1 MGHRNSDNHNKTR
14 IGILVVLCAVVLC
27 GVIVSQSKTSF
38 HLFQSVDVSTRD
50 EGEPEEYEAVRY
62 KAGDPK
68 KDDTVLDKTTAE
80 PSPTPEPSEYLDPPE
95 DDDLDDAQ
103 ADPAEETDDGNTD
116 ADADASDTSAT
127 DDDSSTVVTQA
138 PSVQKTSVKKNNS
151 EKDSHTP
158 APKKTPGKTAGTT
171 PRPHSTKAP
180 EASLTPQPSASV
192 QPAVRHITGFTVT
205 GTLPQDF
212 PVGHKVSAEDFK
224 NVTAIASWSDGRKET
239 VVYGMYQVEID
250 CSSATGDAKRQAVFT
265 YQGIRAAETIPYGVV
280 QYTVTLL
287 KTMQIP
293 KTTSA
298 LTADGKETSIPAK
311 TFGSGSYTLLA
322 DGSKTVDLRQS
333 FSNYIREINADK
345 KHGFYLTYQRE
356 DGTSVYNF
364 AGWEDENGVRYTT
377 SYTMKSGQNATL
389 HPVFEKTGESYGEQA
404 DPEDYIIAS
413 TEDGENVLVGYR
425 GTDPVLNVPAGV
437 TKIDFEKTFTT
448 WGKDTPAIDKICIPD
463 SVTSV
468 NLEYDASDAEADAH
482 LRACGQIEV
491 SEENDAYSST
501 NGVLYNKAGTLLL
514 KVPYG
519 MTDMPEWNTA
529 CTGVASLAFSHTSI
543 HSLVI
548 PEQVKAIA
556 ADGTDSFTTP
566 DGALTSVV
574 IKAAKDLTLGKAF
587 FDGESSENSRSYM
600 FQTTTPFTLDL
611 SEKGALPVL
620 YVPDSA
626 DDEVYTDYL
635 CSLGA
640 AYTKAVKARGE
651 EKEVTDYI
659 MTAGGAQRRHTYDA
673 AQKAVWSLQ
682 EEGRLERAA
691 AGGRQTINLADYG
704 DVRSLGANVFRDA
717 GKTRILQIPASVEKI
732 SANAL
737 GGMKNLRLIQMDS
750 AVPAQIGSHAFG
762 DDLDREFYVRIPD
775 SEDKTVINT
784 YLGQWKEQI
793 DSDYG
798 NGTARRI
805 LGVGDLSYYQ
815 EEDGVRYLIHENG
828 EQELIEVVD
837 KSIQKLVLPENTTAI
852 AAGALKGCSD
862 LEIVCLPEKLRYLG
876 SDLFEGC
883 QSLRLITVNGA
894 DIQTE
899 TDTFRSIDRAQVC
912 VAVPT
917 TQRGLYE
924 QQWKSAGL
932 TYVNYGE
939 RYEMADDMIYADSGE
954 GRTVFYTAYYKK
966 GTQSYRAVAPDQG
979 ALILTAGHCSGRTG
993 ITEVNLDAANMILA
1007 PGNFNGC
1014 TGVTDV
1020 TFSSLP
1026 KEWGGS
1032 LFGGSG
1038 VQNIKIMA
1046 GGKNLSLPEAF
1057 VKNCTSLV
1065 SVRVEGNV
1073 QSGSEIVIPDNC
1085 FDGCSNLRLFDI
1097 VERQSRDAVT
1107 EIGADSFRGCSSL
1120 TSITIGRKV
1129 TQIKKN
1135 AFRDCRALQSV
1146 NSYSSAISG
1155 ETFADSEN
1163 LCLNYFAAELKPG
1176 MFAGFTG
1183 LSAFNLYTESGKME
1197 IPDQCFRGC
1206 TNLRSVDII
1215 HRGVLRKIGDRAFAQ
1230 TSLLAMEIPES
1241 VETIGDGAFDGCPL
1255 TTLTF
1260 EAGEKNVPE
1269 LGTKIFGDAGTID
1282 DSFVI
1287 RVPENTEGVY
1297 WKAWNHRLDADYPSA
1312 YAQGQTARW
1321 LRYTVP
1327 VTEPDSQP
1335 DETAVSAPENT
1346 VTPAAE
1352 QTPDSQPKQTT
1363 APVTVSPA
1371 DSFQTPEQTAE

>member
-62 KAGDPK
+62 KAGDPE
-68 KDDTVLDKTTAE
+68 KDDTVLDKATAA

-95 DDDLDDAQ
+95 ADDVDDTPD
-103 ADPAEETDDGNTD
+103 DPAED
-116 ADADASDTSAT
+116 ADDEGT
-127 DDDSSTVVTQA
+127 DDDITDDTGDSEAENDTGASVTQA
-138 PSVQKTSVKKNNS
+138 PSVKKVSVKNNNS
-151 EKDSHTP
+151 GKKTP
-158 APKKTPGKTAGTT
+158 APKKTPGKPSGTT
-171 PRPHSTKAP
+171 PRPRQTRAP
-180 EASLTPQPSASV
+180 EASRKPQVTNSP

-212 PVGHKVSAEDFK
+212 PVGHKVTAQDFK
-224 NVTAIASWSDGRKET
+224 DITAVASWSDGRKEV
-239 VVYGMYQVEID
+239 VVYGMYQADID
-250 CSSATGDAKRQAVFT
+250 CSSATGNTKRQAVFT
-265 YQGIRAAETIPYGVV
+265 YQGIQAVQTIPYGVV

-293 KTTSA
+293 KTASI
-298 LTADGKETSIPAK
+298 LSADGKETSIPAK
-311 TFGSGSYTLLA
+311 TFGSGNYTLLA
-322 DGSKTVDLRQS
+322 DGSKTVDLRKS
-333 FSNYIREINADK
+333 FSDYIREINADQ

-364 AGWEDENGVRYTT
+364 AGWEDEDGVRYTT
-377 SYTMKSGQNATL
+377 TYTMKNGQNVKL
-389 HPVFEKTGESYGEQA
+389 HPVYEKTGESYGEKA

-413 TEDGENVLVGYR
+413 TENGENVLVGYR

-482 LRACGQIEV
+482 LRECRQIEV
-491 SEENDAYSST
+491 SEGNDAYSST

-519 MTDMPEWNTA
+519 MTDMPEWNAA

-548 PEQVKAIA
+548 PENVTAIA
-556 ADGTDSFTTP
+556 ADGADSFTTL

-600 FQTTTPFTLDL
+600 FRTTKPFTLEL

-659 MTAGGAQRRHTYDA
+659 MTAGGAQRRHRYDA
-673 AQKAVWSLQ
+673 SQKAVWSLQ

-737 GGMKNLRLIQMDS
+737 GGMNNLRLIQMDS
-750 AVPAQIGSHAFG
+750 TVPAQIGSHAFG
-762 DDLDREFYVRIPD
+762 SDLDREFYVRIPD
-775 SEDKTVINT
+775 SGDETVINT
-784 YLGQWKEQI
+784 YLTQWREQI

-798 NGTARRI
+798 NGTAMRI

-815 EEDGVRYLIHENG
+815 EEDGVRYLVHENG

-852 AAGALKGCSD
+852 AASALKDCSN

-876 SDLFEGC
+876 SDLFDGC
-883 QSLRLITVNGA
+883 RSLRMITVNGK
-894 DIQTE
+894 DIRTE
-899 TDTFRSIDRAQVC
+899 ADTFKSIDRAQVC

-924 QQWKSAGL
+924 QQWKSAEL

-966 GTQSYRAVAPDQG
+966 GTQSYHAVAPDQG

-993 ITEVNLDAANMILA
+993 ITEVKLDAANMILA
-1007 PGNFNGC
+1007 PGNFSGC

-1026 KEWGGS
+1026 KDWGGS

-1038 VQNIKIMA
+1038 VQNIRIMA
-1046 GGKNLSLPEAF
+1046 GGKNLSLPEQF
-1057 VKNCTSLV
+1057 VKDCTSLV

-1073 QSGSEIVIPDNC
+1073 QSGSEIVIPDGC

-1129 TQIKKN
+1129 TQIRKN
-1135 AFRDCRALQSV
+1135 AFRDCRALQVV
-1146 NSYSSAISG
+1146 NSYNSAISG

-1163 LCLNYFAAELKPG
+1163 LCLNYFASKLKPG
-1176 MFAGFTG
+1176 MFEGFTG
-1183 LSAFNLYTESGKME
+1183 LSAFNLYTDTGRVE
-1197 IPDQCFRGC
+1197 IPDQCFDGC

-1215 HRGVLRKIGDRAFAQ
+1215 HRGVLRSIGDRAFAG
-1230 TSLLAMEIPES
+1230 TSLISMEIPGS
-1241 VETIGDGAFDGCPL
+1241 VEKIGAEAFAGCPL
-1255 TTLTF
+1255 ASLTF
-1260 EAGEKNVPE
+1260 EAGENNIPE

-1287 RVPENTEGVY
+1287 RVPEDTESAY
-1297 WKAWNHRLDADYPSA
+1297 WNAWNHRLDADYETSN
-1312 YAQGQTARW
+1312 AQSQTAGW

-1327 VTEPDSQP
+1327 ASEPDRQKTGQTEKP
-1335 DETAVSAPENT
+1335 APQST
-1346 VTPAAE
+1346 PAPAAE
-1352 QTPDSQPKQTT
+1352 QTPGSQPEQTT
-1363 APVTVSPA
+1363 APGIILPAVTS
-1371 DSFQTPEQTAE
+1371 QTPEQTAE